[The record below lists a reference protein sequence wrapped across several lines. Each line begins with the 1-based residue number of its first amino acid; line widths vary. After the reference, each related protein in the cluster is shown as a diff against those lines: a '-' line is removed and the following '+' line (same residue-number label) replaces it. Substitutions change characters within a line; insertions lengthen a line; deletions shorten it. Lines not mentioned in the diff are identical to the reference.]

1 MGGGFV
7 VTPAQ
12 QKHLR
17 ACMVCSFVQLH
28 SRFLSEGCPN
38 CEPHLGMVGAPEVVE
53 ECTSP
58 VYEGL
63 ISLVDPMNSWVAKW
77 NRLEGFAPGV
87 YAVKVVG
94 MVSLLVP
101 VYASV
106 ESRYRR
112 RCAPWPRNPDRCSRA
127 NESLQ
132 LSDDRLMQLEENG
145 VRYFP

>member
-94 MVSLLVP
+94 M
-101 VYASV
+101 
-106 ESRYRR
+106 
-112 RCAPWPRNPDRCSRA
+112 
-127 NESLQ
+127 

-145 VRYFP
+145 VRYFPRDGSGNSTTD